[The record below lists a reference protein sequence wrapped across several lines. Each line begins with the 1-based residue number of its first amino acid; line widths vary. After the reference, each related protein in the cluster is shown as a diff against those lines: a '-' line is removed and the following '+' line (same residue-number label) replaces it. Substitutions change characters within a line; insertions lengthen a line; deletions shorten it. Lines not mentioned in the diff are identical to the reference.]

1 MTPPDFG
8 NIFNKVKSAT
18 KQAADQTSTL
28 ARIAKLKANVLSLN
42 LTKTNYI
49 VFHFRQKKPPPD
61 NLSILIDGSPID
73 QVCSTKFL
81 GTVIDSNL
89 SWKYHI
95 LQISKKVA
103 KNIGILRRIK
113 YLLPVHILITLYYTL
128 IFPYLSY
135 CNISWDV
142 NYKNSLQHLISLQK
156 RAIRTIFNVH
166 WSLRTTEFF
175 TSNKILTL
183 GDINKLQIGLFM
195 YRYYNEML
203 PPSFNNY
210 FIQGS
215 SIHHHFTR
223 SAHHYRPDFARIK
236 TKWFSIKCQ
245 GPALWNTLPK
255 KITSLPSIG
264 LFKKSLKEHL
274 LSAT

>member
-1 MTPPDFG
+1 
-8 NIFNKVKSAT
+8 
-18 KQAADQTSTL
+18 
-28 ARIAKLKANVLSLN
+28 
-42 LTKTNYI
+42 
-49 VFHFRQKKPPPD
+49 
-61 NLSILIDGSPID
+61 
-73 QVCSTKFL
+73 
-81 GTVIDSNL
+81 
-89 SWKYHI
+89 
-95 LQISKKVA
+95 
-103 KNIGILRRIK
+103 
-113 YLLPVHILITLYYTL
+113 
-128 IFPYLSY
+128 
-135 CNISWDV
+135 
-142 NYKNSLQHLISLQK
+142 
-156 RAIRTIFNVH
+156 
-166 WSLRTTEFF
+166 
-175 TSNKILTL
+175 
-183 GDINKLQIGLFM
+183 M

-255 KITSLPSIG
+255 EITSLPSIG